1 MNTNPGATRRLL
13 TIITE
18 SVLETALT
26 RDLEKLG
33 AQGYTIVDARGK
45 GHRGVREGGWE
56 ASGNIRLD
64 VVCAEETARKIAAHV
79 QQRYYD
85 DYAMI
90 VLLGE
95 VEVLRPEKF

>member
-1 MNTNPGATRRLL
+1 MERNAGTIRRLL

-33 AQGYTIVDARGK
+33 AQGFTIVDARGK
-45 GHRGVREGGWE
+45 GRRGVREGGWE
-56 ASGNIRLD
+56 ASGNIRVD
-64 VVCAEETARKIAAHV
+64 VVCAEQTARKIAAHV
-79 QQRYYD
+79 QQHYYD